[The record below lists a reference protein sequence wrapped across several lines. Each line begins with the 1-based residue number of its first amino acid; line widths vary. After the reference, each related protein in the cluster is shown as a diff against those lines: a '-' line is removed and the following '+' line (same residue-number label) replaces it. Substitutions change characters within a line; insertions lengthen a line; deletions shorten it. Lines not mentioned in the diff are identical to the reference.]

1 MNQLEGCKP
10 GSLEIDRKSAYRD
23 NIENIYLNIVAE
35 KVVKSYHYWHICNL
49 TRIISGLI
57 I

>member
-10 GSLEIDRKSAYRD
+10 GSLEIDSKSAYRD
-23 NIENIYLNIVAE
+23 SIENIYLNIDVE
-35 KVVKSYHYWHICNL
+35 KVVSSYHYWHICNL